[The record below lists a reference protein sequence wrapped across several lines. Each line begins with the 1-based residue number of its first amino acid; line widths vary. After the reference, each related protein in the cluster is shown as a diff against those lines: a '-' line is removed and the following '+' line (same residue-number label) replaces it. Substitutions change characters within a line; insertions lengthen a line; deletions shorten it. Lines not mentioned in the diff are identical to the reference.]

1 MKKISVIA
9 ITKNGINISKKILR
23 TFRSCKI
30 YAPIKFSNGDKQIVW
45 YSKSTQDQ
53 IKELFY
59 TNDAVICLFSLGAVV
74 RLIAPHIKSKKI
86 DPAII
91 SIDDKAKF
99 VISVLSGHIGGANEI
114 TNQLANKLDSISVVT
129 TASEVNN
136 TIPID
141 ILGKE
146 FNWFVESKLSITT
159 MSAFMINGEKI
170 GVYQDAG
177 EKNWWRGKLPKNITS
192 YPTIKA
198 LKKSDNKAFMI
209 ISDKIINDKYIVDNS
224 VMYRPR
230 SLVIGIGL
238 HQNTTK
244 ETIKK
249 NLKKCLEKFELC
261 EKSIAKFATIN
272 KQFNVKS
279 LINLSKEMKT
289 QIEYF
294 EKDKLAKINVPNPSK
309 IVNKFEKTYSVSE
322 AAAILSSDG
331 ELIVEKQKFPPDL
344 TLSIARI
351 KN

>member
-1 MKKISVIA
+1 MIA

-23 TFRSCKI
+23 IFRSCKI
-30 YAPIKFSNGDKQIVW
+30 YVPRKFSNGDKQIIW

-53 IKELFY
+53 IKELFN
-59 TNDAVICLFSLGAVV
+59 TNDVVICLFSLGAVI
-74 RLIAPHIKSKKI
+74 RLITPYIKSKKT

-114 TNQLANKLDSISVVT
+114 TNQLANKLNSIPVIT

-146 FNWFVESKLSITT
+146 FNWFVESRLSITT
-159 MSAFMINGEKI
+159 VSAFMINEEKI
-170 GVYQDAG
+170 GLYQDAG
-177 EKNWWRGKLPKNITS
+177 ERNWWSRKLPKNVMC
-192 YPTIKA
+192 YPTITA
-198 LKKSDNKAFMI
+198 LKKSDSKAFMI
-209 ISDKIINDKYIVDNS
+209 ISDKIIKDEYILDNS
-224 VMYRPR
+224 VIYRPR

-244 ETIKK
+244 DTINK
-249 NLKKCLEKFELC
+249 NLKKCLKKFELC

-272 KQFNVKS
+272 KPFNVKS
-279 LINLSKEMKT
+279 LIHLSKEMKT

-294 EKDKLAKINVPNPSK
+294 DRNELAKINVPNPSK
-309 IVNKFEKTYSVSE
+309 AVNKFEKTYSVSE
-322 AAAILSSDG
+322 AAAILSSHG